1 MAAITTL
8 TKYSATEDNNSFES
22 KGIKAFTQAYEATSI
37 PLLKKGAKEQHI
49 CYAQLTGDMTINAAT
64 VVTNLSQFD
73 IVYFHFS
80 ADGIIN
86 RVVTF
91 GTNFKSS
98 GTLTVTASKD
108 ATAVGIFD
116 GTNIKITNR
125 EVSA

>member
-8 TKYSATEDNNSFES
+8 TQYSSVEDINAFES

-37 PLLKKGAKEQHI
+37 PRLKNGAKEQHI
-49 CYAQLTGDMTINAAT
+49 CYAQLTGAMTINAAT
-64 VVTNLSQFD
+64 VVANLSQFD
-73 IVYFHFS
+73 VVYFHFS
-80 ADGIIN
+80 ADGTT

-98 GTLTVTASKD
+98 GTLSVTASQD